1 MNFLT
6 GTQIIRDLRNWPGS
20 SACPLTQTIWM
31 FSLDDSAG
39 CQIGP
44 NPCVLR
50 NSSTAFG
57 LWPRVYESEIA
68 GHSSNVIIRELT
80 GQFFVLVPLGSVCV
94 GSLCHGTQAKRKKAK
109 QRGRGHELLQRTVCL
124 RLRRCLSVNH
134 HGILFPVYYD
144 TSDHWK

>member
-1 MNFLT
+1 
-6 GTQIIRDLRNWPGS
+6 
-20 SACPLTQTIWM
+20 M

-94 GSLCHGTQAKRKKAK
+94 GSLCHGTQAYEEEGKTAR
-109 QRGRGHELLQRTVCL
+109 QRSRTTTENSLLAVASL
-124 RLRRCLSVNH
+124 YFIESPWHRLSC
-134 HGILFPVYYD
+134 IL
-144 TSDHWK
+144 